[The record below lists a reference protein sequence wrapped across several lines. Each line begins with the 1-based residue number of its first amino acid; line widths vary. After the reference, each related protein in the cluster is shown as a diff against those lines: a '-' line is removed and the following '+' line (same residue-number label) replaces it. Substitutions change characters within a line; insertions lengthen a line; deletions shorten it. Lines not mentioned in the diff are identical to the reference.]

1 MAGRR
6 SRVKNIFRRGSFS
19 IFTRPRA
26 ETNRGTS
33 NSTNGFAS
41 RPETPTLSTA
51 RLENERENE
60 SEPSRFANP
69 RLEPVGR
76 HRVNSAGM

>member
-6 SRVKNIFRRGSFS
+6 FKSIFRRGSFS
-19 IFTRPRA
+19 IFTRPRT
-26 ETNRGTS
+26 ESNRGTS
-33 NSTNGFAS
+33 SSTNGFAS
-41 RPETPTLSTA
+41 RPETPTVSTA

-60 SEPSRFANP
+60 SDLSRFANL
-69 RLEPVGR
+69 RLEPVAR